1 MKMKVKKFVA
11 TLEQVGEVI
20 RHIDLSPLDNR
31 LVGKPLVEL
40 EHCLIEIIGELIDIH
55 LTYKKIA
62 ARLARDCIEATS
74 KDEFFCSYGE
84 YKKEKSTFG
93 TDYSLGSN
101 IGYYFAALLDRL
113 TDIQEKQE
121 QAGKKITV
129 SHARLL
135 SLFLVQEIERMWK
148 SCQFTNEK
156 VEQLWEHWIKC

>member
-1 MKMKVKKFVA
+1 V
-11 TLEQVGEVI
+11 
-20 RHIDLSPLDNR
+20 
-31 LVGKPLVEL
+31 
-40 EHCLIEIIGELIDIH
+40 
-55 LTYKKIA
+55 Y
-62 ARLARDCIEATS
+62 TS